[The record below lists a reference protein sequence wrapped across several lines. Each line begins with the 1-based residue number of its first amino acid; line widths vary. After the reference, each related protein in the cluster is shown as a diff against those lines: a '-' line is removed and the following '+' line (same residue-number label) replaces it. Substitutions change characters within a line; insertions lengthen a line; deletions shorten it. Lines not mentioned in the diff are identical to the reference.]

1 MITPIDV
8 FNSWALNGKDEGM
21 EKNHSVAV
29 DVMIHMLIGKSNK
42 QFSFIDAGC
51 GNGWVIRKV
60 NVHDLCSY
68 SVGVDGSKNMIDKAE
83 KIDPTG
89 SYVCSD
95 LMQWKPKEKVD
106 YVHSMEVLYYFED
119 PSMVLK
125 HIYDFWLKK
134 NGTIVVGIDFYKEN
148 IISHSWPKSLNT
160 KMTLLSKKEWLNC
173 FRESGFSNVEL
184 SQINPGNDFKGTL
197 VIKGN
202 S

>member
-1 MITPIDV
+1 MISPIEV
-8 FNSWALNGKDEGM
+8 FNSWVQNGKDEGM
-21 EKNHSVAV
+21 EKNHSIAV

-160 KMTLLSKKEWLNC
+160 TMTLLSKKEWLNC

-197 VIKGN
+197 VIKCN

>member
-1 MITPIDV
+1 
-8 FNSWALNGKDEGM
+8 
-21 EKNHSVAV
+21 
-29 DVMIHMLIGKSNK
+29 MIHMLIGKSNK

-60 NVHDLCSY
+60 NVNDLCSY

>member
-1 MITPIDV
+1 MISPIEV
-8 FNSWALNGKDEGM
+8 FNSWVQNGKDEGM
-21 EKNHSVAV
+21 EKNHSIAV

-160 KMTLLSKKEWLNC
+160 TMTLLSKKEWLNC

-184 SQINPGNDFKGTL
+184 SQINPCNDFKGTL

>member
-1 MITPIDV
+1 MISPIEV
-8 FNSWALNGKDEGM
+8 FNSWVQNGKDEGM
-21 EKNHSVAV
+21 EKNHSIAV

-60 NVHDLCSY
+60 NVNDLCSY

>member
-1 MITPIDV
+1 MISPIEV
-8 FNSWALNGKDEGM
+8 FNSWVQNGKDEGM
-21 EKNHSVAV
+21 EKNHSIAV

-60 NVHDLCSY
+60 NVLDLCSY

-95 LMQWKPKEKVD
+95 LILWKPKVKVD
-106 YVHSMEVLYYFED
+106 YVHSMEVLYYFKN
-119 PSMVLK
+119 PSMLLK

>member
-1 MITPIDV
+1 MISPIEV
-8 FNSWALNGKDEGM
+8 FNSWVLNGKDEGM
-21 EKNHSVAV
+21 EKNHYVAV

-42 QFSFIDAGC
+42 HFSFIDAGC

-60 NVHDLCSY
+60 NVNDLCSY

-95 LMQWKPKEKVD
+95 LMKWKPKEKVD